1 MDVQELLD
9 RQEIENLRAAY
20 NIAGDRG
27 RPEGLA
33 AVFAEDGVLE
43 GASGARQGRT
53 AIVEMLT
60 GISAGEHN
68 PKGGKPWRLSRHHLT
83 TSQTIFEDAAH
94 ASGRTYFVV
103 VTETGLDHSG
113 VYTDRYE
120 KRDGRWWIVHRRVR
134 IDWAAADGHVEAS
147 RVFN

>member
-9 RQEIENLRAAY
+9 RQEIDALRAAY

-27 RPEGLA
+27 SGAGLA

-43 GASGARQGRT
+43 GGDGARRGRK
-53 AIVEMLT
+53 AIEEMIS
-60 GISAGEHN
+60 GISVGQGTS
-68 PKGGKPWRLSRHHLT
+68 KKPWQLSRHHLT
-83 TSQTIFEDAAH
+83 TAQTLFEDAAH

-134 IDWAAADGHVEAS
+134 IDWAAPDGHVEAG
-147 RVFN
+147 RIFK

>member
-9 RQEIENLRAAY
+9 RAEIDNLRAAY

-27 RPEGLA
+27 SGAGLA

-43 GASGARQGRT
+43 GGDGPRQGRK
-53 AIVEMLT
+53 AIEDMIS
-60 GISAGEHN
+60 GISAGKESA
-68 PKGGKPWRLSRHHLT
+68 KKPWQLSRHNLT
-83 TSQTIFEDAAH
+83 TSLTTFEDATH

-103 VTETGLDHSG
+103 VTETGLDHAG

-134 IDWAAADGHVEAS
+134 IDWAAADGHVNAS